1 MNRKVEYLNAE
12 NIVVARTSGSYALET
27 EIETLKEVIALL
39 NQHDCDKCI
48 FDHRE
53 TTVIARTMGSFSR
66 PGLYEELG
74 LKRSVN
80 MAIVAQ
86 ELNDDLAFYE
96 NVCVNRGW
104 KVRLFDKYNA
114 ALEWLATKA
123 SVN

>member
-53 TTVIARTMGSFSR
+53 TIVIARTMGAFSR

-74 LKRSVN
+74 MKRSVN

-86 ELNDDLAFYE
+86 ELSDDLAFYE

-104 KVRLFDKYNA
+104 KVRLFDNYNA
-114 ALEWLATKA
+114 ALEWLATKT